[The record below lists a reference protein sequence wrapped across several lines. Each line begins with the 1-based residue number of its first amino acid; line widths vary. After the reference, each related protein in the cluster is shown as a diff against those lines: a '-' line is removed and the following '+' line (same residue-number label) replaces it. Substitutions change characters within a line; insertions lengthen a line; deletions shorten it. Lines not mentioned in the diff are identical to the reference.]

1 MISLQKAVDHCQV
14 FNTIF
19 CTSRTRMSFVV
30 LLWANW
36 FIKVLI
42 LYGNFRLWFREL
54 FFYFSRSVWCIRF
67 AHFHRFHL
75 QMTFVVGHVARC
87 RNVLVSDFEGFLPSS
102 EPHYMGLECHL
113 RRLVFFRISLFKTDS
128 LLAYEKCCFLCNFF
142 KTEKTSLERE
152 GGKRTLPPPS
162 WIFLS
167 EF

>member
-1 MISLQKAVDHCQV
+1 MNFWATRMHWYWSYRHCVLHKSSVSNDSLFCHNRYDTKSLRVNRSRKCFLFDKTVHHSQI

-42 LYGNFRLWFREL
+42 LYGNFRRWFREL
-54 FFYFSRSVWCIRF
+54 FFYFSHSVWCNRF
-67 AHFHRFHL
+67 VHFHQYHL

-113 RRLVFFRISLFKTDS
+113 RRRMENL
-128 LLAYEKCCFLCNFF
+128 
-142 KTEKTSLERE
+142 
-152 GGKRTLPPPS
+152 
-162 WIFLS
+162 
-167 EF
+167 